1 MVEEAVVA
9 PVAEQQET
17 MPQPTRRAFLAR
29 TGQTGLALLLAGL
42 PRGWAGAVYTSD
54 APETPKV
61 RIGIIALTDCSSLV
75 MAYELG
81 LFKKYGIEATISKEA
96 SWAVIRD
103 RLNLGENQVSHLL
116 LGIGYASTIGL
127 LGSPV
132 KPMIIPCYLNRNG
145 QAITLKKAF
154 LALGVK
160 TPETLKPQ
168 VEAAKQARTPLTFA
182 MTFPPGTHAMWTRYW
197 LASGG
202 IHPDKDIT
210 LITIP
215 PAQMVANMKVGKM
228 DGFCVGEPWNARA
241 IADGIGFTAITT
253 QQMWPDHP
261 EKVLGFTEEFATK
274 NPKTVKAVIRAV
286 VEASQYIDKLE
297 NRPHVAEV
305 VARPQYINTQKEA
318 ILGRMLGQ
326 YDYGDGR
333 PAEQDKYYMT
343 FFDRHTNFPW
353 KSHGIWW
360 LTQFRRWGMVKEG
373 VDYTGLANRV
383 HRPDLYRE
391 VAKDMSLDVPQEDMR
406 TETLFDGITFDPAQP
421 EEYAW
426 GFAVHN
432 MV

>member
-1 MVEEAVVA
+1 MAEEAVA
-9 PVAEQQET
+9 THGTAQQEALL
-17 MPQPTRRAFLAR
+17 QPTRRALLTR

-42 PRGWAGAVYTSD
+42 PRGWVGEVYASD
-54 APETPKV
+54 APETPNV
-61 RIGIIALTDCSSLV
+61 RIGIIALTDCSSIV

-81 LFKKYGIEATISKEA
+81 LFKKYGIEATVSKEA

-103 RLNLGENQVSHLL
+103 RLTLGENHASHLL
-116 LGIGYASTIGL
+116 LGIGYSSTMGL
-127 LGSPV
+127 FGSPV

-145 QAITLKKAF
+145 QAITLKKEF
-154 LALGVK
+154 LAKGVK
-160 TPETLKPQ
+160 TPETMKPQ
-168 VEAAKQARTPLTFA
+168 AEAAKQAGTPLTFA
-182 MTFPPGTHAMWTRYW
+182 MTYPPGTHAMWMRYW

-202 IHPDKDIT
+202 IHPDKDVT

-241 IADGIGFTAITT
+241 ISDGIGFTAITT
-253 QQMWPDHP
+253 QQMWQDHP
-261 EKVLGFTEEFATK
+261 EKVLGFTEEFAMK
-274 NPKTVKAVIRAV
+274 NPKTVQAVIRAV

-305 VARPQYINTQKEA
+305 VARPQYINTQKEV

-373 VDYTGLANRV
+373 VDYAGLANRV
-383 HRPDLYRE
+383 HRPDIYRE
-391 VAKDMSLDVPQEDMR
+391 VAKELGLDVPQEDMR
-406 TETLFDGITFDPAQP
+406 TETFFDGIPFDPARP
-421 EEYAW
+421 EEYAR
-426 GFAVHN
+426 GFTVHN

>member
-1 MVEEAVVA
+1 MAEEAVA
-9 PVAEQQET
+9 TLRTEQQEA

-42 PRGWAGAVYTSD
+42 PQGWAGEVYASD
-54 APETPKV
+54 APETPNV
-61 RIGIIALTDCSSLV
+61 RIGIIALTDCSSIV

-81 LFKKYGIEATISKEA
+81 LFKKHGIEATISKEA

-103 RLNLGENQVSHLL
+103 RLNLGENQASHLL
-116 LGIGYASTIGL
+116 LGIGYSSTMGL

-145 QAITLKKAF
+145 QAITLKKEF
-154 LALGVK
+154 LTKGIK

-168 VEAAKQARTPLTFA
+168 VEATKQAGTPLTFA
-182 MTFPPGTHAMWTRYW
+182 MTFPPGTHAMWMRYW

-253 QQMWPDHP
+253 QQLWRDHP
-261 EKVLGFTEEFATK
+261 EKVLAFTEEFAEK
-274 NPKTVKAVIRAV
+274 NPKTVKAILRAML
-286 VEASQYIDKLE
+286 ESSQHIDKLE
-297 NRPHVAEV
+297 NRPHMAEV
-305 VARPQYINTQKEA
+305 VSRPQYINTQKEI
-318 ILGRMLGQ
+318 ILGRILGE

-333 PAEQDKYYMT
+333 KEKDKYYMT
-343 FFDRHTNFPW
+343 FFDRQTNFPW
-353 KSHGIWW
+353 KSHGVWW
-360 LTQFRRWGMVKEG
+360 LSQFRRWGMVKEPP
-373 VDYTGLANRV
+373 DYQTIVNKV
-383 HRPDLYRE
+383 HRPDIFRE
-391 VAKDMSLDVPQEDMR
+391 VAKEMSIAVPKEDMR
-406 TETLFDGITFDPAQP
+406 KETLFDNVEFDPSKP
-421 EEYAW
+421 EEYAKK
-426 GFAVHN
+426 FMVHN
-432 MV
+432 IA

>member
-1 MVEEAVVA
+1 MAEEAVVTHEL
-9 PVAEQQET
+9 EQPEATTQS
-17 MPQPTRRAFLAR
+17 TRREFLTRA
-29 TGQTGLALLLAGL
+29 GQTGLAMLLAGL
-42 PRGWAGAVYTSD
+42 PQGWVGAVYASD
-54 APETPKV
+54 APETPNV
-61 RIGIIALTDCSSLV
+61 RVGIIALTDCSSIV

-103 RLNLGENQVSHLL
+103 RLSLGENQASHLL
-116 LGIGYASTIGL
+116 LGIGYSSTMGL

-145 QAITLKKAF
+145 QAITLKKEFVAK
-154 LALGVK
+154 GVK
-160 TPETLKPQ
+160 TPETLRPQ
-168 VEAAKQARTPLTFA
+168 VEAAKQAGTPLTFA

-197 LASGG
+197 LAAGG

-215 PAQMVANMKVGKM
+215 PPQMVANMKVGKM
-228 DGFCVGEPWNARA
+228 DGFCVREPWNDRA

-253 QQMWPDHP
+253 QQIWPDHP
-261 EKVLGFTEEFATK
+261 EKVLSFTEEFATK

-383 HRPDLYRE
+383 HRPDIYRE
-391 VAKDMSLDVPQEDMR
+391 MARDMSLDVPQEDMR

-421 EEYAW
+421 EEYAR

>member
-1 MVEEAVVA
+1 MAEEAVVTHAIEPSEA
-9 PVAEQQET
+9 PTQA
-17 MPQPTRRAFLAR
+17 TRREFLTRA
-29 TGQTGLALLLAGL
+29 GQTGLALLLAGL
-42 PRGWAGAVYTSD
+42 PHGWVGAVYASD
-54 APETPKV
+54 APETPNV

-103 RLNLGENQVSHLL
+103 RLTLGENQASHLL
-116 LGIGYASTIGL
+116 LGIAYSSTMGL

-145 QAITLKKAF
+145 QAITLKKEFVAK
-154 LALGVK
+154 GVK

-168 VEAAKQARTPLTFA
+168 VEAAKQAGTPLTFA
-182 MTFPPGTHAMWTRYW
+182 MTFPPGTHAMWMRYW
-197 LASGG
+197 LGAGG
-202 IHPDKDIT
+202 INPDKDVT

-215 PAQMVANMKVGKM
+215 PPQMVANMKVGKM

-241 IADGIGFTAITT
+241 IADGIGFTVITT

-261 EKVLGFTEEFATK
+261 EKVLGFTEEFAAK

-286 VEASQYIDKLE
+286 VEASQYIDKME
-297 NRPHVAEV
+297 NRSHVAEV
-305 VARPQYINTQKEA
+305 VARPQYINTQKEV

-326 YDYGDGR
+326 YNYGDGR

-391 VAKDMSLDVPQEDMR
+391 VTKELSLDAPAEDMQK
-406 TETLFDGITFDPAQP
+406 ETFFDGVVFDPAQP
-421 EEYAW
+421 EEYARA
-426 GFAVHN
+426 FAVHN